1 MRSRPVPR
9 PVEPSHVLIAF
20 ALLVIATGMLL
31 LPIASADGDWFSDE
45 IEPIGA
51 TVAIAFTFW
60 KPAVRALDGQDADW
74 ELLFGARRSMK
85 NFGVCVYGVALV
97 GLAWY
102 LTRFA
107 SLPITGPQTG
117 LEICGQAL
125 LHANLIYLWASFV
138 LPLVRGVSWLD
149 AMCRRRGSR

>member
-60 KPAVRALDGQDADW
+60 KQPCV
-74 ELLFGARRSMK
+74 RSMVRMLI
-85 NFGVCVYGVALV
+85 GSCCSAL
-97 GLAWY
+97 AD
-102 LTRFA
+102 R
-107 SLPITGPQTG
+107 
-117 LEICGQAL
+117 
-125 LHANLIYLWASFV
+125 
-138 LPLVRGVSWLD
+138 
-149 AMCRRRGSR
+149 